1 MRRLSI
7 AAVMTLFLVACGSGG
22 GGILGGLGDILG
34 SGGSDQP
41 SDVRGTVTSVD
52 TSAQRINLDVQY
64 VNNLRDNRSNQTVYY
79 DSNTRV
85 EFNGNTYNV
94 TDLERG
100 DEVTIRGTNNSGRY
114 VASVV
119 TVTRNVRG

>member
-7 AAVMTLFLVACGSGG
+7 AALMLLLVACGSG

-34 SGGSDQP
+34 STGSDTP
-41 SDVRGTVTSVD
+41 SDIRGSVVSVD
-52 TSAQRINLDVQY
+52 TSAQRINLDVSY
-64 VNNLRDNRSNQTVYY
+64 VNNLRDNRANQTVYY

-85 EFNGNTYNV
+85 EFQGNTYNV

-100 DEVTIRGTNNSGRY
+100 DEVSIRGTNDGGRY
-114 VASVV
+114 VADVV